1 MTSRV
6 LYLICCAA
14 PPALNA
20 EGLVVRAQERGWDVC
35 LVCTPTA
42 ARWLQAELPGL
53 ANLTRHPVR
62 SQYKLPDEPDVLP
75 PPDAMLVAP
84 ATANTLSKWALGI
97 SDTLALGLITEAI
110 GLRLPLVALASL
122 SEAQAA
128 HPALRRNADMLR
140 SAGVA
145 LLRGSAEP
153 AEPHVLAWDR
163 ALDELDRLMA
173 VSRGR

>member
-14 PPALNA
+14 PPALRA
-20 EGLVVRAQERGWDVC
+20 EELVVRAQARGWDVC
-35 LVCTPTA
+35 LICTPTA
-42 ARWLQAELPGL
+42 ARWLQPKLPAL

-84 ATANTLSKWALGI
+84 ASANTISKWALGI

-110 GLRLPLVALASL
+110 GLRLPLVALPSL
-122 SEAQAA
+122 SDAQAA
-128 HPALRRNADMLR
+128 HPAFPRYVAFLR
-140 SAGVA
+140 SLGVII
-145 LLRGSAEP
+145 LP
-153 AEPHVLAWDR
+153 AEAQPTSPYASGWDL
-163 ALDELDRLMA
+163 ALDELDKVMSVRP
-173 VSRGR
+173 G